1 MKSTLTALFAFL
13 PLLLFAQNQEL
24 KIVYNYINHAKP
36 NTYMMELVANNEQVF
51 SYTIR
56 LTKSGTGKRATYK
69 QTTDSTKLFKDYTNN
84 YFVYEERLGR
94 DYHVIKEELKLF
106 KWNEVGQRDTILGYP
121 CKTAFA
127 EFRGR
132 EYQAFYSTDL
142 PFTAAPWKL
151 HGLPGVV
158 LRVLT
163 TDDVLVYEAQS
174 VEVTDNTKAVYNPFT
189 NYEQISYDAFCKHY
203 KSYRKEVIKKRNQRA
218 KQQNRPTPKNNKA
231 PRVEVIIPENRFI
244 LNDN

>member
-1 MKSTLTALFAFL
+1 MKSLTSAFFLLISLTLQ
-13 PLLLFAQNQEL
+13 AQQEL

-36 NTYMMELVANNEQVF
+36 NTYMMELVANDKQVF

-69 QTTDSTKLFKDYTNN
+69 QTTDTTKLFKDYTND
-84 YFVYEERLGR
+84 YLVYEERLGR

-132 EYQAFYSTDL
+132 EYQAFYTTKL

-158 LRVLT
+158 LRVIT

-174 VEVTDNTKAVYNPFT
+174 VEVIDNTSFVYNPFA

-218 KQQNRPTPKNNKA
+218 KQQNRPIPKNDKA
-231 PRVEVIIPENRFI
+231 PRIEVIIPENRFI
-244 LNDN
+244 LND

>member
-1 MKSTLTALFAFL
+1 MKSLTIVFSLLIGLTLK
-13 PLLLFAQNQEL
+13 AQNQEL
-24 KIVYNYINHAKP
+24 KITYNYINHAKP

-56 LTKSGTGKRATYK
+56 LTKSGTGKRTTYK
-69 QTTDSTKLFKDYTNN
+69 QTTDSTKLFKDYTND
-84 YFVYEERLGR
+84 YLVYEERLGR

-132 EYQAFYSTDL
+132 EYQAFYTTDL

-151 HGLPGVV
+151 HGLPGVI
-158 LRVLT
+158 LRVIT

-174 VEVTDNTKAVYNPFT
+174 VEVIDHSNLIYNPFA

-203 KSYRKEVIKKRNQRA
+203 KSYRKEVIKKRNKRA
-218 KQQNRPTPKNNKA
+218 KQQNRPVPKNDKA
-231 PRVEVIIPENRFI
+231 PRIEVIIPENRFI
-244 LNDN
+244 LND

>member
-1 MKSTLTALFAFL
+1 MKLFFTLSLV
-13 PLLLFAQNQEL
+13 LLSCLANSQNKEL
-24 KIVYNYINHAKP
+24 KIAYNYINHAKP

-56 LTKSGTGKRATYK
+56 LTKSGAGKRATYK

-94 DYHVIKEELKLF
+94 DYHVIEEELKLF

-132 EYQAFYSTDL
+132 EYQAFYTTEL

-158 LRVLT
+158 LRVMT
-163 TDDVLVYEAQS
+163 TDDVLVLEAQA
-174 VEVTDNTKAVYNPFT
+174 VDITDNSNIVYNPFS
-189 NYEQISYDAFCKHY
+189 NYEAISYDDFCKHY
-203 KSYRKEVIKKRNQRA
+203 KNYRKEVIKKRHQRA
-218 KQQNRPTPKNNKA
+218 KQQNRPAPKNDKA
-231 PRVEVIIPENRFI
+231 PRIEVIIPENRFI
-244 LNDN
+244 LND